1 MYKVF
6 INDKPLFFLSSLEGI
21 AVSEGV
27 GIMEYDPTLVLDDF
41 FDYHDHN
48 MSTLVLGS
56 KTDWKNF
63 CTLFLPIK
71 AAGGLV
77 RNKEEFLF
85 IYRNDKWDLPKGKME
100 HGEMPEEAAVREVM
114 EECGIEVPELLNM
127 LIETYHTYFH
137 NGNWML
143 KQTYW
148 YLMEYSGDR
157 TLTPQLEEGITKAE
171 WISMQHW
178 SRVMMNTYGSIQDVL
193 DAYN

>member
-6 INDKPLFFLSSLEGI
+6 INDKPLFFLPSLEGI

-27 GIMEYDPTLVLDDF
+27 GIMEYDSTLVLDDF

-48 MSTLVLGS
+48 MSTIVLGS
-56 KTDWKNF
+56 KADWKNF
-63 CTLFLPIK
+63 CTLFFSIE

-100 HGEMPEEAAVREVM
+100 PNEMPEDAAIREVM
-114 EECGIEVPELLNM
+114 EECGIGVPELLNII
-127 LIETYHTYFH
+127 IETYHTYFQ
-137 NGNWML
+137 NGNWVL
-143 KQTYW
+143 KRTYW
-148 YLMEYSGDR
+148 YLMEYSGNR

-171 WISMQHW
+171 WIPMKQW
-178 SRVMMNTYGSIQDVL
+178 NQVMVNTYGSIQDVL